1 MSENEKKYRIGNGLP
16 RCIGSGADGFER
28 LKSMLGLNR
37 DRCKALLDKGPVRKQ
52 TRALRNK
59 LSRSKHLRPGER
71 DRLLL
76 FALYDD
82 PQTRRIF
89 WKFSYDEAHGD
100 DTGSRTYSLP
110 FPSLEQNI
118 LTNYIPDTVSTEDD
132 TSRIDEAFGEWPDVV
147 QYLKD
152 KDKVPWSGVAAR
164 AWSEV
169 RKDLDSWEALE
180 DEQRRQTAL
189 TAFAVAT
196 IVDDERILR
205 VAVEKVV
212 ELNTEFS
219 DVLNEEDEDFET
231 VDYSGKEEEDDVL
244 TRWDELCESLQAL
257 AVRAGGTPPVVD
269 ALDEIAQVVKNLK
282 SIAPSVQGHLEKSSF
297 ENLMLH
303 LKGLLGKLEADNIF
317 SWLDN
322 SLREQLDARWQK
334 EKQSLSPVQ
343 VREEFDRLDKKFPDA
358 VKEVRTIAA
367 DLSGA
372 THQIDSLRAAEPADF
387 FARHSWEEKLDELEA
402 QIHSLRQKQ
411 RQAKVALLGLLS
423 PLGKAFDPSPDDSGS
438 RPIKTEAAG
447 ESPIPPKSVV
457 DGKQPTE
464 SDEGIEAPDAPG
476 AVTDGAEPVNQEQR
490 HENGHTEPIDESD
503 DKPSEP
509 LTSLPPSDPE
519 HPESEGDTAV
529 DSLSALAQTRVIE
542 ALLES
547 PPRIAFTVQVGRLL
561 DRLEIPIANQPPVAL
576 FEAALLSDRLCLPD
590 GAVANALRQ
599 VLEQFP
605 PPEQF
610 SEGPNRDLCV
620 MLALAGVLRPVLLVP
635 QSVAWAL
642 LTALKPSERLEAVY
656 RFASGIAEKCQK
668 LQGVRIDSTVLR
680 GAGSEAVWETER
692 RALSVEAV
700 NWLEHARHRTIKYAP
715 ATKVWQWWLKPDGL
729 INRLMSLITSGRS
742 DGDTSIKTIL
752 AELGGRKEFEDL
764 VKKTDRNEIGRRR
777 GQDIH
782 AGALNQ
788 LHEHAREAVAFA
800 RRHLSLNSSKPSQ
813 SDFLTRALAELR
825 DEIER
830 LAPPALEEL
839 HCFAN
844 GEKTLFA
851 GAAHAAANAIERFR
865 ELLNPK
871 HMGEDKELDPKE
883 LLASGLFGF
892 SSLRIDAD
900 GNPEGDLRQTLDT
913 LLSVQPET
921 FGSAFDQHLKTGDLR
936 TAKRIFDWI
945 EHEELND
952 TDELRNRLDEA
963 FCSETQKFRD
973 QMADARTRV
982 EIALA
987 RGHITDAARAN
998 HDATLVELERHLAEP
1013 RAFRFDSERTKLNGV
1028 LNEIEHDLMAKK
1040 EKAEAEFADL
1050 ALPSGSTEHKEISR
1064 SIEQGDFITA
1074 NELIER
1080 IRSTGSLPPPEVQPS
1095 KKRNIFE
1102 EFYPSRSREIEDTL
1116 EELGNSKQVLAQIE
1130 RNSEFAGMKLSNVP
1144 GAQRESAKQMLEA
1157 WFTLKRAGCI
1167 NNQTEENIKT
1177 LFSGLGFI
1185 VRSVTITRRS
1195 DRNFGETRIETDPL
1209 YARERCP
1216 IPAFGSFAKG
1226 QYRLVFLWGRPTE
1239 EDILQH
1245 ADERSW
1251 TRPTIVLYFGCLSEA
1266 RREALSHMA
1275 RERSRILLVFD
1286 ELLLVFLCG
1295 ERDSRMPILF
1305 ACAIPFTYVQPYV
1318 TTAGLVPPEMFYGRE
1333 QELRD
1338 IADPFGPVFIY
1349 GGRQLGK
1356 TALLRAVERTSH
1368 RPKAGS
1374 HAVWIDLKGEGI
1386 GYDRDAADIWP
1397 AIWRALRG
1405 ISAIPDE
1412 IREPNSEKRITDFI
1426 YDLCSRFNNMSG
1438 HRLLLLLDEAD
1449 RFLEVDARN
1458 PDAAERRYRGYRES
1472 SRLKA
1477 LMDRTGRSIKVV
1489 FAGLHNVLRTAEGS
1503 NHPLGHF
1510 GQPIQVGPLL
1520 LDGGWR
1526 AAEAL
1531 VRQPLLASGYRF
1543 KHDNLVT
1550 RILGQTNY
1558 YPSLIQLYGSALIK
1572 AMCSGRIT
1580 GAPLYEIDEFVLD
1593 YTYQETNLVE
1603 MFRSRFRWTLQLDP
1617 RYEVIAYSIANEC
1630 VEQEGSLG
1638 KGIDHRRIDDAVRS
1652 WWPQGFEDIEPYTDR
1667 FRSLLDEMV
1676 GLGVLRTVGEQKD
1689 RYTLRN
1695 ANVLSLMGTNEE
1707 IAEHLLSE
1715 REPAQEFEREF
1726 FRARHPKKSDGPSRC
1741 PLTFRQEDLLRA
1753 ERNGVSVVCGVEVS
1767 GFGDVLPFLKA
1778 RGGNDSVVELGVLIN
1793 QQEFEKELQHHY
1805 SQRSNGTTIYVVS
1818 DSVPWSEKWV
1828 QVALDRVGKL
1838 RAKGKYVQVV
1848 FMTDPGYLWQM
1859 FSELKELNRT
1869 GLQWISLRPWRK
1881 GFLRQ
1886 WMADVGF
1893 SNDPDLCHE
1902 RTGGWEGMLKRLY
1915 DLNQKTGD
1923 LEASLERLENEFCG
1937 ENALQLL
1944 KQFGLDDPHVQ
1955 KALGALAKLGE
1966 AVPFEGLKEFV
1977 GEDGVDG
1984 GTLQKRLEWAE
1995 MLHLVRRLGPNI
2007 WQMDAI
2013 AARVLKLAGG

>member
-1 MSENEKKYRIGNGLP
+1 MSENEKKNRIGNGLP

-37 DRCKALLDKGPVRKQ
+37 ERCKALLEEEPVRKQ
-52 TRALRNK
+52 TRALRKK
-59 LSRSKHLRPGER
+59 LSRRKHLRPGER

-76 FALYDD
+76 FALYND
-82 PQTRRIF
+82 PQTRCIF
-89 WKFSYDEAHGD
+89 WKFSYNQVHGS
-100 DTGSRTYSLP
+100 DTGSRTNSLP

-152 KDKVPWSGVAAR
+152 KDKVPWAGVAAL

-219 DVLNEEDEDFET
+219 DLLNEEDEDFET

-303 LKGLLGKLEADNIF
+303 LKGLLGKLEADNVF

-322 SLREQLDARWQK
+322 SLGEQLDARWQK

-490 HENGHTEPIDESD
+490 REEGHTELSDESEE
-503 DKPSEP
+503 KPSEP
-509 LTSLPPSDPE
+509 HTSLPPSE
-519 HPESEGDTAV
+519 TEYPESESDTAT
-529 DSLSALAQTRVIE
+529 DSLAVRARTRMAK

-547 PPRIAFTVQVGRLL
+547 PPRIAYTVQVGRLL

-680 GAGSEAVWETER
+680 GAGSEAVWEIER
-692 RALSVEAV
+692 RALSSEAD
-700 NWLEHARHRTIKYAP
+700 NWLKHARHRTIKYAP
-715 ATKVWQWWLKPDGL
+715 ATKVWQCWLKPDDL
-729 INRLMSLITSGRS
+729 IDRLMRLIISGGS
-742 DGDTSIKTIL
+742 DGDTSIKTTL
-752 AELGGRKEFEDL
+752 AELEARKEFENL
-764 VKKTDRNEIGRRR
+764 VKKTDRNKIRRRR
-777 GQDIH
+777 GQDIQ

-788 LHEHAREAVAFA
+788 LHGYAQEAVAFA
-800 RRHLSLNSSKPSQ
+800 RRHLSLNNSKPSQ

-825 DEIER
+825 DEIES
-830 LAPPALEEL
+830 LAPRALEEL
-839 HCFAN
+839 QHFAN

-851 GAAHAAANAIERFR
+851 GVANTAVNAIKRFR
-865 ELLNPK
+865 ELLDPE
-871 HMGEDKELDPKE
+871 HIGQDKEIDPKE
-883 LLASGLFGF
+883 LTASGLFGF
-892 SSLRIDAD
+892 SSLSIDTD
-900 GNPEGDLRQTLDT
+900 GNPEGDLRRTLDT
-913 LLSVQPET
+913 LLSAQAET
-921 FGSAFDQHLKTGDLR
+921 FESAFDQHLNRGNLR
-936 TAKRIFDWI
+936 TAKRIVDWI
-945 EHEELND
+945 EYEEPND
-952 TDELRNRLDEA
+952 TEALRNRLDEA
-963 FCSETQKFRD
+963 IHSEIQKFRRQIGD
-973 QMADARTRV
+973 TRTRI
-982 EIALA
+982 EGALVH
-987 RGHITDAARAN
+987 GYISGEARAGY
-998 HDATLVELERHLAEP
+998 DAILVELERRLKEAQVH
-1013 RAFRFDSERTKLNGV
+1013 RFDQERERLNAV
-1028 LNEIEHDLMAKK
+1028 VEKIDKDIALQK
-1040 EKAEAEFADL
+1040 EKAKAYL
-1050 ALPSGSTEHKEISR
+1050 ASLSLSSDSTHYKEISQL
-1064 SIEQGDFITA
+1064 IAQGDIVTA
-1074 NELIER
+1074 NEIMGR
-1080 IRSTGSLPPPEVQPS
+1080 IREEESLPPLGEWVSNRRQV
-1095 KKRNIFE
+1095 FQ
-1102 EFYPSRSREIEDTL
+1102 EFYPERSRAIEKGL
-1116 EELGNSKQVLAQIE
+1116 EELGSSGQVLAQIE
-1130 RNSEFAGMKLSNVP
+1130 KASEFAGMKLSNVP
-1144 GAQRESAKQMLEA
+1144 GAQRKSAKQMLEA
-1157 WFTLKRAGCI
+1157 WYSLKHAARV
-1167 NNQTEENIKT
+1167 NEQTEANVEG
-1177 LFSGLGFI
+1177 LCSGLGFI
-1185 VRSVTITRRS
+1185 VQKVTITRFNRPS
-1195 DRNFGETRIETDPL
+1195 RNFGEAHIETDRL
-1209 YARERCP
+1209 HERELCP
-1216 IPAFGSFAKG
+1216 VPAFGSSVNG
-1226 QYRLVFLWGRPTE
+1226 RYRFVFLWGRPTE

-1245 ADERSW
+1245 AGERSGE
-1251 TRPTIVLYFGCLSEA
+1251 RSTIILYFGRLSEA
-1266 RREALSHMA
+1266 RREALARIA
-1275 RERSRILLVFD
+1275 RERSRTLIVLD

-1295 ERDSRMPILF
+1295 ERGSRLPLLF
-1305 ACAIPFTYVQPYV
+1305 ACAVPFAYVQPYMI
-1318 TTAGLVPPEMFYGRE
+1318 TGGLVPPEMFYGRE
-1333 QELRD
+1333 QEMEE
-1338 IADPFGPVFIY
+1338 IANPQGPVFIY

-1356 TALLRAVERTSH
+1356 TALLQAVERREH
-1368 RPKAGS
+1368 RPNKDRY
-1374 HAVWIDLKGEGI
+1374 AVWMDLKGERI

-1397 AIWRALRG
+1397 AIWRRLRG
-1405 ISAIPDE
+1405 IAAIPDE
-1412 IREPNSEKRITDFI
+1412 IKEPNSSRRIDKFI
-1426 YDLCSRFNNMSG
+1426 AGLISHFDNSAGRA
-1438 HRLLLLLDEAD
+1438 LLLLLDEAD
-1449 RFLEVDARN
+1449 RFLEVDARK
-1458 PDAAERRYRGYRES
+1458 PDVSASEYWES
-1472 SRLKA
+1472 LRLKQ
-1477 LMDRTGRSIKVV
+1477 LMDRTGRCIKVV

-1510 GQPIQVGPLL
+1510 GQPIEVGPL
-1520 LDGGWR
+1520 GWKT
-1526 AAEAL
+1526 AEDL

-1543 KHDNLVT
+1543 KHGSLVT
-1550 RILGQTNY
+1550 RILARTNY

-1572 AMCSGRIT
+1572 AMCSRRIS
-1580 GAPLYEIDEFVLD
+1580 GAPLYDIDEAVLD
-1593 YTYQETNLVE
+1593 ETYQNTNLRE
-1603 MFRSRFRWTLQLDP
+1603 MIRSRFRLTLQLDP
-1617 RYEVIAYSIANEC
+1617 RYEVIAYSIAHEC
-1630 VEQEGSLG
+1630 AEREGLLIE
-1638 KGIDHRRIDDAVRS
+1638 GIDRRRIDDAVRE
-1652 WWPQGFEDIEPYTDR
+1652 WWPQGFEDVEPYTDG
-1667 FRSLLDEMV
+1667 FRSLLDEMK
-1676 GLGVLRTVGEQKD
+1676 GLGVLRTLDGED
-1689 RYTLRN
+1689 RRYTLRN
-1695 ANVLSLMGTNEE
+1695 PNVLLLMGTHEDIEDN
-1707 IAEHLLSE
+1707 LLRE
-1715 REPAQEFEREF
+1715 REPPQEFEREL
-1726 FRARHPKKSDGPSRC
+1726 FRSHHPQNPDGPSRS

-1753 ERNGVSVVCGVEVS
+1753 ERNGVSAIYGLPAS
-1767 GFGDVLPFLKA
+1767 GFNDALPFLKA
-1778 RGGNDSVVELGVLIN
+1778 RWQDSVLDLGGLTDQQQFERELRRLR
-1793 QQEFEKELQHHY
+1793 
-1805 SQRSNGTTIYVVS
+1805 SQRLEETTICVVPH
-1818 DSVPWSEKWV
+1818 SVPWSENWV
-1828 QVALDRVGKL
+1828 RVALGQIQRL
-1838 RAKGKYVQVV
+1838 SAKGRYMQIV
-1848 FMTDPGYLWQM
+1848 FMTDPGQLWLLL
-1859 FSELKELNRT
+1859 SELETLNRE

-1881 GFLRQ
+1881 AFLSQ
-1886 WMADVGF
+1886 WTTDVGF
-1893 SNDPDLCHE
+1893 GNDPDIGKQIAE
-1902 RTGGWEGMLKRLY
+1902 RTGGWKVLLELLHELHRE
-1915 DLNQKTGD
+1915 TGD
-1923 LEASLERLENEFCG
+1923 LKVNLDRLEGEFRG

-1944 KQFGLDDPHVQ
+1944 KQYGLEDPRVQ

-1966 AVPFEGLKEFV
+1966 AVSFEQLKEFV
-1977 GEDGVDG
+1977 GEDGIDG

-1995 MLHLVRRLGPNI
+1995 LLHLVRREGPNI

-2013 AARVLKLAGG
+2013 AARVLKLAGD

>member
-1 MSENEKKYRIGNGLP
+1 MSENEKKYRLGNGLP
-16 RCIGSGADGFER
+16 RCIGSGVDGFER

-37 DRCKALLDKGPVRKQ
+37 ERCKALLEEEPVRKQ
-52 TRALRNK
+52 TRALRK
-59 LSRSKHLRPGER
+59 KFSRRKHLRPGER

-76 FALYDD
+76 FALYND
-82 PQTRRIF
+82 PQTRCIF
-89 WKFSYDEAHGD
+89 WKLSYNQVHGD
-100 DTGSRTYSLP
+100 DTGSRTNSLP

-118 LTNYIPDTVSTEDD
+118 LTNYILDTVSTVDD
-132 TSRIDEAFGEWPDVV
+132 TSRIDEAFGEWPDLV

-152 KDKVPWSGVAAR
+152 RDKVPWAGVAAR
-164 AWSEV
+164 AWSDV
-169 RKDLDSWEALE
+169 RKDLDSWGALE
-180 DEQRRQTAL
+180 DGQRRQTAL

-196 IVDDERILR
+196 IVDDERVLR
-205 VAVEKVV
+205 LAVEKVL

-219 DVLNEEDEDFET
+219 DVLNEEDEDSET

-303 LKGLLGKLEADNIF
+303 LKGLLGKLEADNVF

-447 ESPIPPKSVV
+447 ESPISTTSAN
-457 DGKQPTE
+457 DENQLTE
-464 SDEGIEAPDAPG
+464 QAAGIEVSDVPGTATGDAGPI
-476 AVTDGAEPVNQEQR
+476 DQKPSREER
-490 HENGHTEPIDESD
+490 HTEPSD
-503 DKPSEP
+503 ASEDKPSIP
-509 LTSLPPSDPE
+509 HTSSPPSETEDPE
-519 HPESEGDTAV
+519 PESDTAA
-529 DSLSALAQTRVIE
+529 DSLAARARTQMAK

-547 PPRIAFTVQVGRLL
+547 PPRIAYTVQVGRLL
-561 DRLEIPIANQPPVAL
+561 DRLEIPNANQPPVAL

-590 GAVANALRQ
+590 GNVANALRQ
-599 VLEQFP
+599 VLERFP

-610 SEGPNRDLCV
+610 AEGPDRDLYV
-620 MLALAGVLRPVLLVP
+620 LLAVAGALRPVLLVP
-635 QSVAWAL
+635 QSGAWAL

-656 RFASGIAEKCQK
+656 RFASGIAKKSQK
-668 LQGVRIDSTVLR
+668 LQSVRIDSTVLR
-680 GAGSEAVWETER
+680 GAGSEAFWEKER
-692 RALSVEAV
+692 QELNLEAS
-700 NWLEHARHRTIKYAP
+700 NWLELARHRTIKYAP
-715 ATKVWQWWLKPDGL
+715 ATNVWQWWLKRGGSINQLMAL
-729 INRLMSLITSGRS
+729 IISGGN
-742 DGDTSIKTIL
+742 DGDTSTKIKAIL
-752 AELGGRKEFEDL
+752 AELEGRKAFEDL
-764 VKKTDRNEIGRRR
+764 VKETDRNEIRRRR

-788 LHEHAREAVAFA
+788 LHEYAQEAVAFG
-800 RRHLSLNSSKPSQ
+800 RRHLSLNNSKPSQ
-813 SDFLTRALAELR
+813 SDFLGRALAKLR

-830 LAPPALEEL
+830 LAPPALEQL
-839 HCFAN
+839 GRFAD
-844 GEKTLFA
+844 GQKPLFA
-851 GAAHAAANAIERFR
+851 GAAHAAVHAIERFR
-865 ELLNPK
+865 EFFNPES
-871 HMGEDKELDPKE
+871 MRLDREPDPRELI
-883 LLASGLFGF
+883 ASGLFGF
-892 SSLRIDAD
+892 PSLHIAAD
-900 GNPEGDLRQTLDT
+900 GTPEEAPRPALNT
-913 LLSVQPET
+913 LLSDQPKAFE
-921 FGSAFDQHLKTGDLR
+921 SVFDQHLKAGDLR
-936 TAKRIFDWI
+936 AAKRIVDWI
-945 EHEELND
+945 EYEELD
-952 TDELRNRLDEA
+952 DADALRNRLDEA
-963 FCSETQKFRD
+963 FRSETQKFRD

-987 RGHITDAARAN
+987 RGHITDTARAG
-998 HDATLVELERHLAEP
+998 HDAILVELERRLAEP
-1013 RAFRFDSERTKLNGV
+1013 RAFRFDSERAKLNRV
-1028 LNEIEHDLMAKK
+1028 LNEIEHDLMVKK
-1040 EKAEAEFADL
+1040 EKAEAVLADL
-1050 ALPSGSTEHKEISR
+1050 ALPSGSTEQQEISR
-1064 SIEQGDFITA
+1064 SIEQGDIITA
-1074 NELIER
+1074 DELIER
-1080 IRSTGSLPPPEVQPS
+1080 IRSTGSLPIPEVQPS

-1102 EFYPSRSREIEDTL
+1102 EFYPSRSREIENAL
-1116 EELGNSKQVLAQIE
+1116 EELGNSKQVLVQIE

-1157 WFTLKRAGCI
+1157 WFTLKRAGRI

-1185 VRSVTITRRS
+1185 VRNVTITRRP
-1195 DRNFGETRIETDPL
+1195 DRNFGEARIETDL
-1209 YARERCP
+1209 INARERCP

-1245 ADERSW
+1245 ADEHSW
-1251 TRPTIVLYFGCLSEA
+1251 TRSTIVLYFGRLSDA
-1266 RREALSHMA
+1266 RREAFSHMA
-1275 RERSRILLVFD
+1275 RERSRILLVLD
-1286 ELLLVFLCG
+1286 EMLLVFLCG
-1295 ERDSRMPILF
+1295 ERGSRMPILF

-1333 QELRD
+1333 QELRE
-1338 IADPFGPVFIY
+1338 IAHPFGPVFIY

-1356 TALLRAVERTSH
+1356 TALLRSVERTSH

-1405 ISAIPDE
+1405 ISAIPHE
-1412 IREPNSEKRITDFI
+1412 IREPNSNKRINDFI
-1426 YDLCSRFNNMSG
+1426 DDLCSRFNNISG
-1438 HRLLLLLDEAD
+1438 HTLLLLLDEAD

-1458 PDAAERRYRGYRES
+1458 SDTAASGYRES

-1489 FAGLHNVLRTAEGS
+1489 FAGLHNVLRTAEGA

-1510 GQPIQVGPLL
+1510 GDPIEVGPLN
-1520 LDGGWR
+1520 WQT
-1526 AAEAL
+1526 AEAL

-1543 KHDNLVT
+1543 KHDGLVT
-1550 RILGQTNY
+1550 RILAQTNY

-1572 AMCSGRIT
+1572 AMCSRRIS
-1580 GAPLYEIDEFVLD
+1580 GAPLYDIDEAVLD
-1593 YTYQETNLVE
+1593 TTYQNTNLRE
-1603 MFRSRFRWTLQLDP
+1603 MIRSRFHLTLQLDS
-1617 RYEVIAYSIANEC
+1617 RYEVIAYSIAHEC
-1630 VEQEGSLG
+1630 VEREGLLEE
-1638 KGIDHRRIDDAVRS
+1638 GIGHRRIDDAVRD
-1652 WWPQGFEDIEPYTDR
+1652 WWPQGFEDIEPYTDG

-1676 GLGVLRTVGEQKD
+1676 GLGVLRRIDGQEGD

-1695 ANVLSLMGTNEE
+1695 ANVLLLMGTNEE
-1707 IAEHLLSE
+1707 IADNLLRN
-1715 REPAQEFEREF
+1715 REPPQEFEREF
-1726 FRARHPKKSDGPSRC
+1726 FRARHPKKSDGPFRC
-1741 PLTFRQEDLLRA
+1741 PLTFQQEDLLRA
-1753 ERNGVSVVCGVEVS
+1753 ERNGVSVVCGVEVA

-1778 RGGNDSVVELGVLIN
+1778 RGANDSVVELGVLTN
-1793 QQEFEKELQHHY
+1793 QQDFEKELHSRH
-1805 SQRSNGTTIYVVS
+1805 SQRVEGTTICVVS

-1828 QVALDRVGKL
+1828 RVALEQIGRL
-1838 RAKGKYVQVV
+1838 SAKGRYMQIV
-1848 FMTDPGYLWQM
+1848 FMTNTKHLWPLL
-1859 FSELKELNRT
+1859 SELEELNRM
-1869 GLQWISLRPWRK
+1869 GLQWISARPWRK

-1893 SNDPDLCHE
+1893 SNDPDLCQRIAE
-1902 RTGGWEGMLKRLY
+1902 RTGGWEGMLKRFY
-1915 DLNQKTGD
+1915 DSHENTGD
-1923 LEASLERLENEFCG
+1923 LEASLDRLENEFYG
-1937 ENALQLL
+1937 EKGLQLL

-1966 AVPFEGLKEFV
+1966 AVSFEHLKEFV
-1977 GEDGVDG
+1977 GEDGIDG

-1995 MLHLVRRLGPNI
+1995 MLHLVRRKGPNI